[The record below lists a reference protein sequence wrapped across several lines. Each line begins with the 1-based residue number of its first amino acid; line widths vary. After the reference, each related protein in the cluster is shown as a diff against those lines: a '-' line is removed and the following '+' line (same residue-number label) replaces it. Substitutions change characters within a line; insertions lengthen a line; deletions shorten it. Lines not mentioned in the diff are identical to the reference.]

1 MVKTNANYSKVNY
14 RSNSNTSKQTS
25 TPVNRSVNNNYSSNK
40 NNYSNNKN
48 NNYSYTSKTET
59 MNFNSNYNAVAEQK
73 RKERE
78 ESIARFKNELKKA
91 EEASRNISVKSL
103 KEYTTNTNGAT
114 KVREVNRIVA
124 SHSNSY
130 QSYDINVTGN
140 NGSVILRGSEFVR
153 VFSDGSYKLFVDG
166 DLRDFPVLE
175 DEKVSKFVN
184 VNKIKEIH
192 KNGASTDIYMNDGSV
207 THIIEGT
214 NTFICGE
221 DKDGNFNYAYHMEE
235 DGSLTNIDIYGS
247 YTKVNGQFG
256 GNQTDLERNSWALLE
271 NDALMA
277 ELEKS
282 FPGTTWCEKASY
294 LQEISHSA
302 CGFTGEVNS
311 IFSKYVGH
319 EKEFKEKFGYD
330 MYKIDCNGNLDFN
343 YENMIVGYY
352 DYYLTKKNGNNIYNA
367 KANADGF
374 YPDATQEFSNYLS
387 ENYGINSYAE
397 NYLTDEDR
405 ENGEDISRIYTKD
418 DILNVY
424 HSYEEQ
430 GKDNIMIG
438 SWGYHLRD
446 YDTGATTYYSRD
458 GDGHAMTVIGEEN
471 GNLIVTSW
479 GEKYILDLDY
489 MGNYNDAFSYFYTTD
504 YE

>member
-1 MVKTNANYSKVNY
+1 MK
-14 RSNSNTSKQTS
+14 
-25 TPVNRSVNNNYSSNK
+25 
-40 NNYSNNKN
+40 
-48 NNYSYTSKTET
+48 
-59 MNFNSNYNAVAEQK
+59 
-73 RKERE
+73 
-78 ESIARFKNELKKA
+78 
-91 EEASRNISVKSL
+91 
-103 KEYTTNTNGAT
+103 
-114 KVREVNRIVA
+114 
-124 SHSNSY
+124 
-130 QSYDINVTGN
+130 
-140 NGSVILRGSEFVR
+140 
-153 VFSDGSYKLFVDG
+153 
-166 DLRDFPVLE
+166 
-175 DEKVSKFVN
+175 
-184 VNKIKEIH
+184 
-192 KNGASTDIYMNDGSV
+192 DGSV

-256 GNQTDLERNSWALLE
+256 GNQTDLERNSWSLLE

-277 ELEKS
+277 ELERS

-387 ENYGINSYAE
+387 ENYGISSVAE

-405 ENGEDISRIYTKD
+405 ENGNSISRIETKD

-424 HSYEEQ
+424 RSYAEQ

-458 GDGHAMTVIGEEN
+458 GDGHAMTVLGEEN

-489 MGNYNDAFSYFYTTD
+489 MGYYNDAYSYFYTTD
-504 YE
+504 FE